1 MLDEDGHPD
10 EFEVIS
16 LARPF
21 ITYQGMMNPSSLCYL
36 ISAIQ
41 QFFMMPSFREGIL
54 SLSLVP
60 ASTDDILL
68 ESGSKFLIE
77 LQSLFLC
84 LEDGRV
90 DVGKVKEKV
99 KTQEDVLSVFL
110 SSLNNVV
117 ESSNIDK
124 SISID
129 PLPLCAT
136 ILDPNGENEDG
147 EIEYLNPEVQMDVSD
162 FLSSFLSQLNSSL
175 KSLSPSS
182 NCPLNLPRCPLLEV
196 RHTLCGE
203 ICNELKVLDRC
214 DVIPQKKQEAKGD
227 SRGNKSIINNSNST
241 QIIRSLEQFYFLS
254 VNMGA
259 ASAAPATPY
268 FENISPSPCRKYI
281 GTLQEA
287 LSDFVKDTY
296 IDAMW
301 SINDGNIST
310 RVKLPSVS
318 SATLSARSLPP
329 HLLIHLK
336 RFRFDYEKM
345 RQVKVNDRLEF
356 PLELNVWQYTAEAKQ
371 LAEDEKEMDMRWER
385 NAREGRDGDDDGDE
399 DDGDVLLDGDK
410 DDLEH
415 INGTSSSNSSSSSSS
430 SSNINN
436 SKNDNENS
444 NSDSSST
451 NSCSSSVGDDRS
463 CGNCNSSSGIS
474 NLIDKQNDSCI
485 YQLSGV
491 IIHVGS
497 ARDGHYYSLVRE
509 RNKEMIEKGMSHRWF
524 KMDDETVSEFSIDDL
539 EDESFGGHRHGPKK
553 KQNAFILV
561 YDRKIF

>member
-1 MLDEDGHPD
+1 MLDEGGHPD

-21 ITYQGMMNPSSLCYL
+21 ITYQGMKNPSSLCYL

-68 ESGSKFLIE
+68 ESGSKFLTE
-77 LQSLFLC
+77 LQSLFIC

-90 DVGKVKEKV
+90 DVGKAKERV
-99 KTQEDVLSVFL
+99 KTQEDVLSVFF
-110 SSLNNVV
+110 SSLNDVI

-129 PLPLCAT
+129 PLPLCGT
-136 ILDPNGENEDG
+136 IFDPNGENEDG
-147 EIEYLNPEVQMDVSD
+147 QIEYLNPEVQMDVSD
-162 FLSSFLSQLNSSL
+162 FLSSFLSQLNASL

-182 NCPLNLPRCPLLEV
+182 NCPLNLSKCPLLEV

-203 ICNELKVLDRC
+203 ICNELKVFDRC
-214 DVIPQKKQEAKGD
+214 DVIPQKKQEDQGGSK
-227 SRGNKSIINNSNST
+227 GNKSMINKSNST
-241 QIIRSLEQFYFLS
+241 QIIKSVEQFYFLS

-259 ASAAPATPY
+259 ASAVLATPH
-268 FENISPSPCRKYI
+268 FESISPSPCRKHI
-281 GTLQEA
+281 GTLQAA
-287 LSDFVKDTY
+287 LSDFIKDTY

-385 NAREGRDGDDDGDE
+385 NAREGRDGDDDGD
-399 DDGDVLLDGDK
+399 DVLLDGK
-410 DDLEH
+410 KYDLDQ
-415 INGTSSSNSSSSSSS
+415 INGTNSSSNSNGN
-430 SSNINN
+430 NINN
-436 SKNDNENS
+436 SKNDTEDS
-444 NSDSSST
+444 NSSSLST

-463 CGNCNSSSGIS
+463 CGKDSSRNGVSNS
-474 NLIDKQNDSCI
+474 IDKQNDSYI

-491 IIHVGS
+491 IIHVGT
-497 ARDGHYYSLVRE
+497 ALDGHYYSLVRE
-509 RNKEMIEKGMSHRWF
+509 RNKDMSEKGISHRWF

-553 KQNAFILV
+553 RQNAFILV
-561 YDRKIF
+561 YDRGNL

>member
-1 MLDEDGHPD
+1 MLDEGGHPD

-21 ITYQGMMNPSSLCYL
+21 ITYQGMKNPSSLCYL
-36 ISAIQ
+36 ISAMQ

-54 SLSLVP
+54 ALSLVP
-60 ASTDDILL
+60 ASTDDILP
-68 ESGSKFLIE
+68 ESGSKFLTE
-77 LQSLFLC
+77 LKSLFIC
-84 LEDGRV
+84 LEKGQV
-90 DVGKVKEKV
+90 DADKVKEKM
-99 KTQEDVLSVFL
+99 KTQEDVLSVFF
-110 SSLNNVV
+110 SSLNDII

-147 EIEYLNPEVQMDVSD
+147 QIEYLNPEVQMDVSD

-182 NCPLNLPRCPLLEV
+182 NCPLNLPKCPLLEV

-214 DVIPQKKQEAKGD
+214 DVTPQKKQEVN
-227 SRGNKSIINNSNST
+227 GNKSMMNKSNST
-241 QIIRSLEQFYFLS
+241 QIIRSREQFYFLS

-259 ASAAPATPY
+259 ASAVPAAPY
-268 FENISPSPCRKYI
+268 FENISPTPCRKYI

-287 LSDFVKDTY
+287 LSDFIKDTY

-336 RFRFDYEKM
+336 RFRFDYKKM

-385 NAREGRDGDDDGDE
+385 NAREGRDGDD
-399 DDGDVLLDGDK
+399 GDVLLDGEK

-415 INGTSSSNSSSSSSS
+415 TNGTNSSSSSSS
-430 SSNINN
+430 DIND

-444 NSDSSST
+444 NSDSSSI

-463 CGNCNSSSGIS
+463 CSNYNSTSGIS
-474 NLIDKQNDSCI
+474 NLIDKENDSYI

-491 IIHVGS
+491 IIHVGT

-509 RNKEMIEKGMSHRWF
+509 RNKDMIEKGISNRWF

-539 EDESFGGHRHGPKK
+539 EDESFGGHRYGPKK

-561 YDRKIF
+561 YDRKLL